1 MRKLGVI
8 LFILGLV
15 NVSAAA
21 VIGFDDLTTPNTGS
35 GMANWGLVPASYQ
48 GLTWTG
54 FEVLNGDGPGS
65 NYMNVYG
72 NSYGPTSSTNFAYNG
87 DDGYLVTLVS
97 STLFDFI
104 GADFTSFAQNN
115 AYQGFSAQSLTLI
128 GKLGTNVL
136 YTLPVS
142 LSPSSFNTVL
152 ANFIGID
159 TLVIQSESAGK
170 YWGMDNFTTP
180 EPTTIC
186 LLGLGALGLLRKR
199 RG

>member
-1 MRKLGVI
+1 MKKLVMI
-8 LFILGLV
+8 LVVLGLV
-15 NVSAAA
+15 NIAAA
-21 VIGFDDLTTPNTGS
+21 TVIGFDDLTTPNTGS
-35 GMANWGLVPASYQ
+35 GMANWGVVPTSYQ

-54 FEVLNGDGPGS
+54 LEVLNGDGPGK
-65 NYMNVYG
+65 NYKNTYG

-87 DDGYLVTLVS
+87 GNGNLVTLIGS
-97 STLFDFI
+97 SHFDFI

-115 AYQGFSAQSLTLI
+115 AYQSFSARSLTLV

-142 LSPSSFNTVL
+142 LSPSSFNAVV

-159 TLVIQSESAGK
+159 TLEIQSQGAGK

-180 EPTTIC
+180 EPATIAMLC
-186 LLGLGALGLLRKR
+186 LGTSILTRRKK
-199 RG
+199 